1 MDDGSKQNNEGS
13 FRVQLFC
20 VCAIITFHFSVK
32 SVSNLS
38 FLATRLSDFEVGRLF
53 PAL

>member
-1 MDDGSKQNNEGS
+1 MDDGSKQNKEGS

-20 VCAIITFHFSVK
+20 VCAIIKFHSVK
-32 SVSNLS
+32 SVINLS
-38 FLATRLSDFEVGRLF
+38 FLATQLSDFEVGRLF